1 MGRRRE
7 RKKEGGRGIMREGER
22 YIERLKENGCFGLV
36 CLLIMQVVRDK
47 ENDHS
52 YVIPVCC

>member
-1 MGRRRE
+1 
-7 RKKEGGRGIMREGER
+7 MREGER
-22 YIERLKENGCFGLV
+22 DIERLKENGCFELV